1 MPSEGSP
8 CRSCSALNPRAR
20 GASAWRAARATID
33 PAGAAITAGIV
44 LLLAVAGWWLVRPA
58 RPPVEAGLPRA
69 STTAEGAAGV
79 GEESGPQAA
88 SDTRCRPGPPAL
100 APERFVVRSPG
111 RSLGLACTG
120 WPTGPGSS
128 TSSSAAGGALADADL
143 QAMALAGRLIDGQRV
158 QVPRMGEVLPL
169 QATGG
174 AGPAGTGG
182 PGPTAPATP
191 IDLNTASQPE
201 LEALPGI
208 GPTTAQAILTYRDE
222 HGPFASVDDLGRG
235 PGHRPGPPGRLA
247 GAGAGMTRRARGQSA
262 M

>member
-1 MPSEGSP
+1 MPELLRP
-8 CRSCSALNPRAR
+8 EPPRS
-20 GASAWRAARATID
+20 WRERLAGARATID
-33 PAGAAITAGIV
+33 PARAAITAGIV

-88 SDTRCRPGPPAL
+88 SSTTLPAGAAL
-100 APERFVVRSPG
+100 APPELFVQVAGAVVRPG
-111 RSLGLACTG
+111 VYRLADG
-120 WPTGPGSS
+120 
-128 TSSSAAGGALADADL
+128 ARVIDLIERAGGALADADL
-143 QAMALAGRLIDGQRV
+143 QAMALAGRLVDGQRV
-158 QVPRMGEVLPL
+158 QVPHMGEVLPL

-174 AGPAGTGG
+174 AGPPGTGG

-208 GPTTAQAILTYRDE
+208 GPTTAQAILAYRDE
-222 HGPFASVDDLGRG
+222 HGPFASVEDLGEVQGIG
-235 PGHRPGPPGRLA
+235 PTRLD
-247 GAGAGMTRRARGQSA
+247 TLRELVRV
-262 M
+262 

>member
-1 MPSEGSP
+1 MPELLRP
-8 CRSCSALNPRAR
+8 EPPRSWRERL
-20 GASAWRAARATID
+20 ASARATID
-33 PAGAAITAGIV
+33 PARAAITAGIV

-88 SDTRCRPGPPAL
+88 SNTTLPAGAASAPPELFVQVAGAVVRPGVYRL
-100 APERFVVRSPG
+100 ADGARVIDLIER
-111 RSLGLACTG
+111 
-120 WPTGPGSS
+120 
-128 TSSSAAGGALADADL
+128 AGGALADADL
-143 QAMALAGRLIDGQRV
+143 QAMALAVRLVDGQRV
-158 QVPRMGEVLPL
+158 QVPHMGEVLPL

-174 AGPAGTGG
+174 AGPPGTGR

-208 GPTTAQAILTYRDE
+208 GPTTAQAILAYRDE
-222 HGPFASVDDLGRG
+222 HGPFASVDDLGEVQG
-235 PGHRPGPPGRLA
+235 IGPTPPGH
-247 GAGAGMTRRARGQSA
+247 SA
-262 M
+262 